1 MTKRATKYLFCT
13 FSVLYFGYGVSLII
27 WPEYINVD
35 MSNPVVEIYGLFS
48 ALLMLIALYAYAFD
62 KVIFHYKHI
71 NLIIGNTIF
80 CALLS
85 YVETIYYYFYNMSAI
100 EFFMYTSL
108 YFIIYLPIIRS
119 LFSFASEI
127 KKT

>member
-13 FSVLYFGYGVSLII
+13 FAVLYFGYGVSLII

-85 YVETIYYYFYNMSAI
+85 YVETIYYYFYNISAI